1 MSTIPLALRAR
12 ARILAAQQELDAP
25 EDSEQ
30 GDPSKAHAPPG
41 ADEPETVDNA
51 VADET
56 PKMDPNQEDP
66 VGDNE
71 EDLDAF
77 TLEDVIECFL
87 RANSTP
93 SDEQVHALAG
103 LLGLDFEEFEAVIYK
118 KFGEA
123 VKLGLEKRP
132 SEIDEDKDEGEGE
145 GDGIEV
151 DDEIVDEDDTGT
163 DLIADDALDVQDD
176 IDLFVVAYILFNPTP
191 SDEQIHQLAYVIDL
205 TKDEMEQRIYRML
218 GSYLS
223 AEDDDDELDEDEAE
237 IDEDGD
243 GEDTDIDDANEG
255 DDNEPDDAD
264 EDVDEEDDADAED
277 AGDNAEPGDN
287 QGDAKGKE

>member
-25 EDSEQ
+25 DDSEQ
-30 GDPSKAHAPPG
+30 GDTSKAQAPPG
-41 ADEPETVDNA
+41 AVAPDTVGNA

-56 PKMDPNQEDP
+56 PKMDPDQEDP
-66 VGDNE
+66 AGDDE
-71 EDLDAF
+71 EDLDVF

-132 SEIDEDKDEGEGE
+132 SEIDEDKDEEGA
-145 GDGIEV
+145 DGIEV
-151 DDEIVDEDDTGT
+151 DDELVEDDEVET
-163 DLIADDALDVQDD
+163 DLVADDSLDVQDD

-237 IDEDGD
+237 INEDGD
-243 GEDTDIDDANEG
+243 GEDTDIDDADEG

-277 AGDNAEPGDN
+277 AGDNAKPGDD